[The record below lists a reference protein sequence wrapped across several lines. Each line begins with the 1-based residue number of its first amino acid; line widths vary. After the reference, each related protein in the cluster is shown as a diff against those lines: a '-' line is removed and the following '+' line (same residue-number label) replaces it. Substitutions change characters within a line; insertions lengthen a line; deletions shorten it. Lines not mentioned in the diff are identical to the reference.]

1 MGYLI
6 LWIRPLVT
14 YLGAS
19 LVILLPLT
27 QGQFSPTITLLLYG
41 LAVIVVLSHGS
52 DCVSPDLQDGHLGW
66 LLSHGTSPFSYFFK
80 NLINS
85 IGRIVI
91 PLTLGFASI
100 HLFIYPLIDV
110 IVTAFSFLMTCTALL
125 CWGLILTLAQG
136 HAQGQSLLSVMLAP
150 MAIPNLLI
158 AESLIS
164 TIAVG
169 GEASYYLGMQLGMM
183 LVSFGL
189 SLCLAPL
196 VIRNLDW

>member
-1 MGYLI
+1 MMYLT
-6 LWIRPLVT
+6 LWIRPLIT

-19 LVILLPLT
+19 LVVLLPLT
-27 QGQFSPTITLLLYG
+27 QGDFSPSITLLLYG
-41 LAVIVVLSHGS
+41 LAVIVVLSQVS
-52 DCVSPDLQDGHLGW
+52 DRVYPDLQDGHLAW
-66 LLSHGTSPFSYFFK
+66 LLSHGTSPFSYFLT
-80 NLINS
+80 NLMNS
-85 IGRIVI
+85 IGQIAA

-100 HLFIYPLIDV
+100 HLFIYPPPSVAV
-110 IVTAFSFLMTCTALL
+110 IAFSFLMTCTALL

-136 HAQGQSLLSVMLAP
+136 HNGQSLLNVMIAP
-150 MAIPNLLI
+150 LAIPNLLI

-164 TIAVG
+164 TVAVE
-169 GEASYYLGMQLGMM
+169 GEASYYLGMQFGIT

>member
-1 MGYLI
+1 MAYLT

-41 LAVIVVLSHGS
+41 LAVIVVLSYGS
-52 DCVSPDLQDGHLGW
+52 DCVQPDLQDGHLAW
-66 LLSHGTSPFSYFFK
+66 LLSHRTSPFSYFFK

-85 IGRIVI
+85 IGRIVL
-91 PLTLGFASI
+91 PLTLGFASL
-100 HLFIYPLIDV
+100 HLFIYSISEVMV
-110 IVTAFSFLMTCTALL
+110 IAFSFFMTCTALL
-125 CWGLILTLAQG
+125 CWGLILTLTQG
-136 HAQGQSLLSVMLAP
+136 PFPGQSLLGIMLAP
-150 MAIPNLLI
+150 LAIPNLLI

-189 SLCLAPL
+189 SICLAPL

>member
-1 MGYLI
+1 MMYLT
-6 LWIRPLVT
+6 LWIRPLLT

-19 LVILLPLT
+19 LVVLLPLT
-27 QGQFSPTITLLLYG
+27 QGEFSPSITLLLYG
-41 LAVIVVLSHGS
+41 LALIVMLSHVN
-52 DCVSPDLQDGHLGW
+52 DRVYPDLQDGHLAW
-66 LLSHGTSPFSYFFK
+66 LLSHGTSPFSYFLK

-85 IGRIVI
+85 IGQIAA
-91 PLTLGFASI
+91 PLALGFTSF
-100 HLFIYPLIDV
+100 HLFIYPISS
-110 IVTAFSFLMTCTALL
+110 VTIIAFSFLITCIALL
-125 CWGLILTLAQG
+125 CWGLIFTLAQG
-136 HAQGQSLLSVMLAP
+136 SNGQSLLNIMVAP

-164 TIAVG
+164 TVAVE
-169 GEASYYLGMQLGMM
+169 GEASYYLGMQCGIT